1 MAMESIPWAVT
12 TTTTDE
18 EEDTDSTTMLLDFE
32 DLEYSNYRDSQYSSY
47 TSVKNVV
54 DDDVSARRRLESSLT
69 NTLSSLSVG
78 ESNRQ
83 LEEDGDNEDEYE
95 EEEDE
100 DEQEGGQEMNHG
112 RTKTVKNNEK
122 DDENN
127 THDHHGHNE
136 SSSSS
141 NDSFHGIQSRPKPDG
156 TGAWNPTNPL
166 HWCASFGTRSMA
178 NTQRLASLVRLRPG
192 DEGYYDTLT
201 YENCI
206 PPGVSVVRTPEQA
219 QIVLESLRLSKI
231 TDPTCVHACDTEV
244 MDIDLAKVG
253 PVGNGYVTCMSVY
266 SGPDF
271 DYGLGDGPGTMLWI
285 DNLDDSAGLLNTYF
299 TNWLQDTDVLKI
311 WHNYGFDRH
320 VLYNEGINVQGFG
333 GDTLHMA
340 RLCDTSRMKY
350 SLESLTEDLLHE
362 RKVPMKE
369 IFGQARPRKD
379 GTPGALIDLP
389 PMERLQRDPNTR
401 TNWILYSAKDAK
413 STYDLYQHL
422 KVKLQSTPWINDYNL
437 MEYYHMH
444 MRPFGE
450 LLTDLERRGMLI
462 ATNYLADVEI
472 QARKDRTE
480 HEKTFRKWAA
490 EQIGPDGLAM
500 NLASSVQL
508 TTFLFGGAMNSKTKE
523 RSETVRIFKTAREE
537 IPDDAMEAYRW
548 RNARVKEDQD
558 GRILTTADGG
568 GGGDGGSSTEL
579 IGEDDFDLMKAD
591 QLKLLCK
598 EYGLKVSGKKAEL
611 QQRLRG
617 HFQLLDSGD
626 ISNLSPRGAKNNV
639 DDYDSMSVNDL
650 RDTCRVRGV
659 EATGKKS
666 ALVKAL
672 REDDAYSREITAAH
686 MSSSP
691 SSSNTDL
698 SYTATHRK
706 ISELLE
712 EAAASGENDALKTI
726 LDGIKA
732 KNMEEP
738 KYVDIKITSIGMEPD
753 TFTTSGAPSATSDV
767 LRKLAGDPFAD
778 PPVYGKAYDFF
789 GGGQQGHDACVA
801 FYSLTAIGSID
812 TMIANFLTS
821 LQTLADDQQRV
832 HGSLNIN
839 TETGRLSSRKPNL
852 QNQPALEKDKYKI
865 RQAFI
870 ASPGNK
876 LIVADYGQ
884 LELRLLASMTDCTS
898 MIEAFE
904 AGGDFHSRTALGMFK
919 YIQDAVENG
928 DCLLEWDYSNGDEP
942 NKPMLKD
949 KYASERRKAKTLNF
963 SIAYGK
969 TAHGL
974 SQDWGVSPKEAE
986 EMLQAWYKSRPEVE
1000 KWQKNTKE
1008 VAKKYGITRTLMGRY
1023 RHLPHAKDNNS
1034 MKSLGHALRASIN
1047 TPIQGGAADV
1057 AMMAM
1062 LKINNSELLKRL
1074 GWILLMQV
1082 HDEVILEGPEE
1093 TAEEAFREV
1102 LQCMQEPWVLG
1113 LEKTKVPLLVDG
1125 SYAHTN
1131 WYDAK

>member
-1 MAMESIPWAVT
+1 MTYLPPSHVVARRSQLTTVAMVPGGQTSLT
-12 TTTTDE
+12 TANVD
-18 EEDTDSTTMLLDFE
+18 DSSFLDFE
-32 DLEYSNYRDSQYSSY
+32 DLEYSSYRDLSYSSVNDFVPPR
-47 TSVKNVV
+47 TLDTMPSLEADRQDEII
-54 DDDVSARRRLESSLT
+54 DDEQ
-69 NTLSSLSVG
+69 N
-78 ESNRQ
+78 
-83 LEEDGDNEDEYE
+83 E
-95 EEEDE
+95 EEGKYEKED
-100 DEQEGGQEMNHG
+100 DAEQ
-112 RTKTVKNNEK
+112 
-122 DDENN
+122 
-127 THDHHGHNE
+127 
-136 SSSSS
+136 
-141 NDSFHGIQSRPKPDG
+141 NDSGDLFRGITSRPKIG
-156 TGAWNPTNPL
+156 GAWNPSNPL
-166 HWCASFGTRSMA
+166 HWCASFGTRSRENA
-178 NTQRLASLVRLRPG
+178 LRLASLVHLRPG
-192 DEGYYDTLT
+192 DEGWYDSSTYDT
-201 YENCI
+201 CI
-206 PPGVSVVRTPEQA
+206 PQGITVVRTPEQA
-219 QIVLESLRLSKI
+219 RIVVDTLIMSKN
-231 TDPTCVHACDTEV
+231 TDGPGRVHACDTEV
-244 MDIDLAKVG
+244 MDIDLSKVG

-285 DNLDDSAGLLNTYF
+285 DNLDDSAGIINDYF
-299 TNWLQDTDVLKI
+299 TSWLEDSSVLKI

-320 VLYNEGINVQGFG
+320 VLYNEGINVMGFG

-350 SLESLTEDLLHE
+350 SLESLTEDLLRQ

-369 IFGQARPRKD
+369 IFGEARPRKD
-379 GTPGALIDLP
+379 GSPGALIDLP
-389 PMERLQRDPNTR
+389 PVERLQRDPR
-401 TNWILYSAKDAK
+401 YRQDWIKYSAMDAK

-422 KVKLQSTPWINDYNL
+422 KLQLEETKWIYDLNLMQYYNL
-437 MEYYHMH
+437 H

-462 ATNYLADVEI
+462 ATNYLADVER
-472 QARKDRTE
+472 QARKDREE
-480 HEKTFRKWAA
+480 HEKKFRKWAS

-508 TTFLFGGAMNSKTKE
+508 TTFLFGGAKNGKTKE
-523 RSETVRIFKTAREE
+523 QTETVRVFKTPREE
-537 IPDDAMEAYRW
+537 IPDDALEAYRW
-548 RNARVKEDQD
+548 RDARVREEQEERKATDNN
-558 GRILTTADGG
+558 AGG
-568 GGGDGGSSTEL
+568 EEGVRPGSPAESSV
-579 IGEDDFDLMKAD
+579 GEDEFDQMKTD
-591 QLKLLCK
+591 ELKVLCK
-598 EYGLKVSGKKAEL
+598 QCRLKVSGKKAEL

-617 HFQLLDSGD
+617 YYQSLGSGGGTYD
-626 ISNLSPRGAKNNV
+626 ESNSKVRAKND
-639 DDYDSMSVNDL
+639 DDYDSMSTKDL
-650 RDTCRVRGV
+650 RDACCARGLTS
-659 EATGKKS
+659 TGKKS
-666 ALVKAL
+666 ALVKEL
-672 REDDAYSREITAAH
+672 RLDDESIREYAAAH
-686 MSSSP
+686 MPDSSSTAL
-691 SSSNTDL
+691 SNTAL
-698 SYTATHRK
+698 SCSATHRK

-712 EAAASGENDALKTI
+712 EVAASGENDALKSI
-726 LDGIKA
+726 LAGIKA
-732 KNMEEP
+732 KNMEDP
-738 KYVDIKITSIGMEPD
+738 KYVNIKITSLRMEPD
-753 TFTTSGAPSATSDV
+753 TFTASGAPSATSDV

-789 GGGQQGHDACVA
+789 GGGQRGHDACVA
-801 FYSLTAIGSID
+801 FFSLTAIGSID

-821 LQTLADDQQRV
+821 LQTLADYQQRV

-870 ASPGNK
+870 ASPGNR

-898 MIEAFE
+898 MIEAFD

-928 DCLLEWDYSNGDEP
+928 DCLLEWDYSNGEEP

-974 SQDWGVSPKEAE
+974 SQDWGVSTKEAE

-1000 KWQKNTKE
+1000 EWQKTTKE
-1008 VAKKYGITRTLMGRY
+1008 VAKKCGITRTLMGRY
-1023 RHLPHAKDNNS
+1023 RHLPHAKDKNNK
-1034 MKSLGHALRASIN
+1034 KSLGHALRASIN

-1093 TAEEAFREV
+1093 TSEEAFREV
-1102 LQCMQEPWVLG
+1102 MKCMQEPWVLG

-1125 SYAHTN
+1125 SFSHTN
-1131 WYDAK
+1131 WYEAK

>member
-1 MAMESIPWAVT
+1 
-12 TTTTDE
+12 
-18 EEDTDSTTMLLDFE
+18 
-32 DLEYSNYRDSQYSSY
+32 
-47 TSVKNVV
+47 
-54 DDDVSARRRLESSLT
+54 
-69 NTLSSLSVG
+69 VG

-83 LEEDGDNEDEYE
+83 LEEDDDNDDDDDHHHDDVVQIGE
-95 EEEDE
+95 
-100 DEQEGGQEMNHG
+100 QEMN
-112 RTKTVKNNEK
+112 EK
-122 DDENN
+122 KIIENN
-127 THDHHGHNE
+127 NNGDIENKHDQHDQHDLV
-136 SSSSS
+136 STSSSS
-141 NDSFHGIQSRPKPDG
+141 NDLFHGIQSRPKSDG
-156 TGAWNPTNPL
+156 SGSWNPTNPL
-166 HWCASFGTRSMA
+166 HWCATFGTRSLA
-178 NTQRLASLVRLRPG
+178 NTKRLASLVQLRPG
-192 DEGYYDTLT
+192 DEGYYDTST
-201 YENCI
+201 YNNCI
-206 PPGVSVVRTPEQA
+206 PSGVSVVRTPEQA
-219 QIVLESLRLSKI
+219 QIVLETLQVSKI
-231 TDPTCVHACDTEV
+231 TDPTRIHACDTEV

-285 DNLDDSAGLLNTYF
+285 DNLDDSAGLLNTYL
-299 TNWLQDTDVLKI
+299 THWLQDTSVLKV

-389 PMERLQRDPNTR
+389 PMEQLQRDPNTR
-401 TNWILYSAKDAK
+401 SNWILYSAKDAK

-422 KVKLQSTPWINDYNL
+422 KLKLQNTPWINNYNL

-472 QARKDRTE
+472 QARKDRSE
-480 HEKTFRKWAA
+480 HEKTFRRWAS

-508 TTFLFGGAMNSKTKE
+508 TTFLFGGAMNTKTKE

-558 GRILTTADGG
+558 GRILTTTTDGV
-568 GGGDGGSSTEL
+568 GGDYHGGQATESA
-579 IGEDDFDLMKAD
+579 GKDDFDLMKAD

-617 HFQLLDSGD
+617 HFQLLDSGG
-626 ISNLSPRGAKNNV
+626 SKENMSPHGAKNNV
-639 DDYDSMSVNDL
+639 DDYDSMSVKDL
-650 RDTCRVRGV
+650 RDACRVRGV

-666 ALVKAL
+666 ALVKVL
-672 REDDAYSREITAAH
+672 REDDAQARELTAAY

-691 SSSNTDL
+691 SSNTDL

-738 KYVDIKITSIGMEPD
+738 KYVDVKITSIGMEPD

-884 LELRLLASMTDCTS
+884 LELRLLASMTNCTS

-928 DCLLEWDYSNGDEP
+928 DCLLEWDYSNGEEP

-1000 KWQKNTKE
+1000 DWQKHTKE